1 MSYTPTL
8 ILRLFDT
15 GADPEL
21 RTSGYQDADVVL
33 LCFPATDLT
42 LKDREGLK
50 SSLQV
55 YTDETSKLAPE
66 KQPCV
71 ILVGTKTDLK
81 EAKKGSGQG
90 CCCKN
95 IYSEIMMTFR
105 SRLGFGSCSWC
116 TGVP

>member
-42 LKDREGLK
+42 LMDKEGLR

-71 ILVGTKTDLK
+71 ILVGTKADLK
-81 EAKKGSGQG
+81 EAKKDSGQG
-90 CCCKN
+90 FCCK
-95 IYSEIMMTFR
+95 TFIQK
-105 SRLGFGSCSWC
+105 
-116 TGVP
+116 